1 MLTCS
6 CSPRALRLGW
16 HIVGFYQ
23 LYWVSTSFWSSKS
36 ASRGFVKGQW
46 FIHFVPLI
54 WAKRWGIN
62 LKAIQCFGRV
72 SAPFPRSFLSSCQ
85 ITAGLHLLNP
95 PPWIFT
101 SLAALSQVLFSPCE
115 FSRIGMWRDVPA
127 ATAGRFMK
135 TALCSTYTCNELNP
149 PGSFIHSLFQNLS
162 EPLNQIT
169 AFTQLRIT
177 PDVCQSDILS
187 SFDEEREKKRRKGSF
202 LYQKWSIPS
211 LHQQNCVLVVM
222 AVVFLNFDPFYSV
235 FYYKD
240 KVKNIWHFWW
250 QLLSFS
256 CHRSLFL
263 SLTSVQ
269 TEKFCFDHSSPG
281 WKQCRMISW
290 KQAQVWILSR
300 DEMAGE
306 VFAIHLKCSFLWIYG
321 LCCLA
326 QTGDEEGPK
335 VSSFTWNAALLET
348 CPKSLILQEVWP
360 MVCAAVSCEPKPEQH
375 WGSHSPSASVSPWA
389 WLRAAD

>member
-6 CSPRALRLGW
+6 CSPRALCLGW

-177 PDVCQSDILS
+177 PDGVSVWHSVILWRGKRKEETKRKFFISEVIHPFPS
-187 SFDEEREKKRRKGSF
+187 SAELCAGCDGCCFFK
-202 LYQKWSIPS
+202 LWSI
-211 LHQQNCVLVVM
+211 LFCVLLQRQGQKYLAFLM
-222 AVVFLNFDPFYSV
+222 ATIEF
-235 FYYKD
+235 
-240 KVKNIWHFWW
+240 
-250 QLLSFS
+250 
-256 CHRSLFL
+256 
-263 SLTSVQ
+263 
-269 TEKFCFDHSSPG
+269 
-281 WKQCRMISW
+281 
-290 KQAQVWILSR
+290 
-300 DEMAGE
+300 
-306 VFAIHLKCSFLWIYG
+306 
-321 LCCLA
+321 
-326 QTGDEEGPK
+326 
-335 VSSFTWNAALLET
+335 
-348 CPKSLILQEVWP
+348 
-360 MVCAAVSCEPKPEQH
+360 
-375 WGSHSPSASVSPWA
+375 
-389 WLRAAD
+389 